1 MASVNGRRFVPACH
15 QGFAIGSSMIHL
27 TPPDLT
33 QIDWWV
39 GFCMCVLSNVG
50 SWGVYIDE
58 CHPRSNQK
66 SGLFMWNSEK
76 SRRNDSLGQSGKKEE
91 VKRGKKGGDDGKNL

>member
-1 MASVNGRRFVPACH
+1 
-15 QGFAIGSSMIHL
+15 
-27 TPPDLT
+27 
-33 QIDWWV
+33 
-39 GFCMCVLSNVG
+39 MCVLSNVG

-76 SRRNDSLGQSGKKEE
+76 SRRNDSLGQSGKKGEIKKK
-91 VKRGKKGGDDGKNL
+91 VKRGEMMVKTLSPDSRGSFLHEQKLQEQSSCLLFASF

>member
-1 MASVNGRRFVPACH
+1 MASVNGQRFVPACH

-76 SRRNDSLGQSGKKEE
+76 AGEMNLSVNQA
-91 VKRGKKGGDDGKNL
+91 KRGKLKKSKKGGDDGKNL